1 MLRPD
6 VTHPG
11 PRARIAMPTAM
22 PIAVSDLLAHQ
33 IAARHCPG
41 ALVHVEQAGTVLAR
55 HAAGHVQPDGA
66 VAMHFGLRFR
76 IASLTKPVVTLAAL
90 MLVDEG
96 RLDLDAPVGEL
107 LPVLA
112 DQRLASGARPA
123 RPPSVRDLMR
133 HTSGL
138 AYPFEIADAALRAPW
153 LAAGIGAA
161 LGGLDTASFLAT
173 LARLPLVAEPGTAFR
188 YGYSTD
194 VLGCIIEQLD
204 GTPLSAA
211 LQRRVFDPLDM
222 QHTSFA
228 LAPGEADTLAT
239 AFTDDAGWHASI
251 PAIGQRQPG
260 RPQMDSGG
268 GGLLSTIDDYAAFAR
283 LLASGGQRPDGQ
295 RLLSAH
301 LFAEL
306 ARNQLPPGVDGPA
319 GYTGPGFGFGLGL
332 AVRHDW
338 GPGAMPCAAGELA
351 WSGISGTALFVH
363 PGSQWFAL
371 LFSANMASRMVA
383 RMMFRRAVAS
393 R

>member
-1 MLRPD
+1 
-6 VTHPG
+6 
-11 PRARIAMPTAM
+11 MPTALT
-22 PIAVSDLLAHQ
+22 DLLAHQ

-41 ALVHVEQAGTVLAR
+41 ALVHVEQGGRVLAR
-55 HAAGHVQPDGA
+55 EAAGWVQPDAA

-90 MLVDEG
+90 MLADEG
-96 RLDLDAPVGEL
+96 RLDLDAPVGAY
-107 LPVLA
+107 LPVL
-112 DQRLASGARPA
+112 DDLRLAGGARPA

-138 AYPFEIADAALRAPW
+138 AYPFEIADAALRASW
-153 LAAGIGAA
+153 LAAGFSAA
-161 LGGLDTASFLAT
+161 LGGLDSTGFLAA

-194 VLGCIIEQLD
+194 VLGCIVEQLD
-204 GTPLSAA
+204 GTPLGAA
-211 LQRRVFDPLDM
+211 LQRRVFDPLGM
-222 QHTSFA
+222 QHTGFA
-228 LAPGEADTLAT
+228 LAPGEADGLAM
-239 AFTDDAGWHASI
+239 AFTEDAGWHAGI

-260 RPQMDSGG
+260 RPGMDSGG

-283 LLASGGQRPDGQ
+283 LLANGGQRLDGR
-295 RLLSAH
+295 RLLSAR
-301 LFAEL
+301 LFAEM

-338 GPGAMPCAAGELA
+338 GPGAMPCLAGELA

-363 PGSQWFAL
+363 PGTQWFAL

-383 RMMFRRAVAS
+383 RMMFRRAAAQL
-393 R
+393 